1 MCGCGAPVLAQ
12 GHIFTAAFATISVC
26 FLYRYI
32 PRKSLIHTKQ
42 RGSMV
47 QKNVLGPYNSSL
59 ESSQS
64 FRDCFLGNR
73 IPQRYFFISP
83 LDMMYH
89 FLLSTNRILGHQN
102 ELAKFGCANLSKE
115 EYDYENLSLITCNPF
130 LRQIAVMT
138 TAEKPSL
145 PLTMKRVQLHVCTFD
160 RHKL

>member
-1 MCGCGAPVLAQ
+1 MRLWSTSFSSRAYFHCRLCYYICLFPLSIYTEKVFNSHKAKGIYGAKMYWGL
-12 GHIFTAAFATISVC
+12 TIQA
-26 FLYRYI
+26 L
-32 PRKSLIHTKQ
+32 SLH
-42 RGSMV
+42 
-47 QKNVLGPYNSSL
+47 NHL
-59 ESSQS
+59 EIT
-64 FRDCFLGNR
+64 FLGNR

-115 EYDYENLSLITCNPF
+115 EYDYENLTLITCNPF

>member
-1 MCGCGAPVLAQ
+1 MCGCVAPVLAQ

-47 QKNVLGPYNSSL
+47 QKMYWGLTIQALSL
-59 ESSQS
+59 HNHLEIT
-64 FRDCFLGNR
+64 FLGNR

-102 ELAKFGCANLSKE
+102 ELA
-115 EYDYENLSLITCNPF
+115 
-130 LRQIAVMT
+130 
-138 TAEKPSL
+138 
-145 PLTMKRVQLHVCTFD
+145 
-160 RHKL
+160 